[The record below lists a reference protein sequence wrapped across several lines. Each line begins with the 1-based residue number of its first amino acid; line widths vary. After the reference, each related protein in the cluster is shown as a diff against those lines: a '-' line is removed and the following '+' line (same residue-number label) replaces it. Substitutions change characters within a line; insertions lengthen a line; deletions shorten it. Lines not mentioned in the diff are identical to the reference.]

1 MNAPRRLG
9 VLISFSGEGG
19 VERMVLNLVE
29 AFAARP
35 DLRVDLVML
44 REHSR
49 HLAEL
54 PASVNQVRLGV
65 RHSQA
70 SIPAIARYLHAARPD
85 ALLVAKDRAGRAAL
99 LARALARVPTPIY
112 IRLGTTLSE
121 AMKGKSGLSRWLR
134 YQPMR
139 WLYPKANGV
148 IAVSN
153 GVAED
158 IRAIT
163 GLDPARIQVIRNP
176 VITPVLAARAAE
188 SIAHPWFAPGQPPVV
203 LGMGRLTRQKDFPTL
218 LRAFARVRAELP
230 ARLVILGEGRDREAL
245 LSLARSLAIDADVDL
260 PGFMANPYAWLARAR
275 LFVLSSAW
283 EGSPNALTEA
293 LALGIPSVSTACPSG
308 PDEILDQGRHGP
320 LVAVGDVPAMAQAM
334 RALLRA
340 PPPPDGLRAAVAE
353 YNVETSAARYLTFMG
368 LSGDPAGPSIR

>member
-1 MNAPRRLG
+1 MSVSRRLG

-44 REHSR
+44 RENSR

-54 PASVNQVRLGV
+54 PASVHQVRLGV

-70 SIPAIARYLHAARPD
+70 SVPAIARYLRAARPD

-121 AMKGKSGLSRWLR
+121 AMKGKSALSRWLR

-139 WLYPKANGV
+139 WLYPKVNGV

-158 IRAIT
+158 TRAIT

-176 VITPVLAARAAE
+176 VITPALAARAAE

-245 LSLARSLAIDADVDL
+245 GRLARELGIDADVDL
-260 PGFMANPYAWLARAR
+260 PGFMANPYPWLARAR

-320 LVAVGDVPAMAQAM
+320 LVAVGDAPAMAQAM
-334 RALLRA
+334 LALLRA
-340 PPPPDGLRAAVAE
+340 PPPPDQLRAAVAE
-353 YNVETSAARYLTFMG
+353 YNVATSAQRYLTLMG
-368 LSGDPAGPSIR
+368 LA